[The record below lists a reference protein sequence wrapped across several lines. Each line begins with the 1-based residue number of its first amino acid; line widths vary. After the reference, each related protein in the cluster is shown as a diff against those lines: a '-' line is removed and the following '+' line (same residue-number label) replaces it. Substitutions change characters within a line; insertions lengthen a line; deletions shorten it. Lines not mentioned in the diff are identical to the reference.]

1 MKEKAYK
8 VFVDV
13 WRLAYKYRFQRLD
26 EKQWID
32 FIADAEELMNRY
44 KDTDIESLFRFLFQA
59 VQSFYEKL

>member
-44 KDTDIESLFRFLFQA
+44 KDTDIENLFRFLFQA